1 MPPVGAGKSF
11 VLYLKQAPT
20 TGNGTATFTGVA
32 WPGGAAPVMTATA
45 ARLDIFSFVSDGVK
59 WYGAYIKNYTY

>member
-45 ARLDIFSFVSDGVK
+45 ARLDIFSFVSDGAK